1 MGGDGLPAELFQILK
16 DEAVKVLH
24 SITNLENSATV
35 TGLEKVN
42 FHSGPKEGQCQK
54 MFKQYMNGGLP
65 EVQLDLEKAKEPEIK
80 VPAFAGS

>member
-1 MGGDGLPAELFQILK
+1 MVA
-16 DEAVKVLH
+16 
-24 SITNLENSATV
+24 NLEDPAV
-35 TGLEKVN
+35 ATGLEKAN
-42 FHSGPKEGQCQK
+42 FHSDPKEGQCQK